1 MTVLVPIH
9 AGHNDDDGL
18 SVRCNFRVRDT
29 DDFLEVAQR
38 YLSSLR
44 LCPTR
49 HNEGK
54 EQRQVCQDLEVY
66 DKPARTVFR
75 PRPIYRCHLRR

>member
-18 SVRCNFRVRDT
+18 SVRCNFGVRDT

-49 HNEGK
+49 RSEGK
-54 EQRQVCQDLEVY
+54 EHRQVYQ
-66 DKPARTVFR
+66 T
-75 PRPIYRCHLRR
+75 